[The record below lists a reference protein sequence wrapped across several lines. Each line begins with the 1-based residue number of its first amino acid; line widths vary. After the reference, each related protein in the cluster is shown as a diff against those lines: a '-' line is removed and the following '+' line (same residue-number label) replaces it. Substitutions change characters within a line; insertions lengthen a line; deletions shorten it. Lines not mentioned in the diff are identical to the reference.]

1 MFTKGQLIFAII
13 FVIIFTIVIID
24 SYKKDV
30 KFLKKTYKGVRW
42 VLIGFIVF
50 FSILVILK
58 KLVNA

>member
-13 FVIIFTIVIID
+13 FVIIFTVVIID

-30 KFLKKTYKGVRW
+30 RFLKNTYRGVRW

-50 FSILVILK
+50 FSILVVLK

>member
-1 MFTKGQLIFAII
+1 MFTKGQLVFAII

-30 KFLKKTYKGVRW
+30 RFLKNTYKGVRW

>member
-1 MFTKGQLIFAII
+1 MFTTGQLIFAII
-13 FVIIFTIVIID
+13 FVLIFTVVIID

-30 KFLKKTYKGVRW
+30 KFLKNTYKGVSC
-42 VLIGFIVF
+42 VLIGFIIF

>member
-13 FVIIFTIVIID
+13 FVIIFTVVITD

-30 KFLKKTYKGVRW
+30 RFLKNTYKGVRW

>member
-1 MFTKGQLIFAII
+1 MFSKGQLIFAII
-13 FVIIFTIVIID
+13 FVIIFTVVIID

-30 KFLKKTYKGVRW
+30 RFLKNTYKGVRW

>member
-30 KFLKKTYKGVRW
+30 KFLKNTYKGVRW

>member
-30 KFLKKTYKGVRW
+30 KFLKNTYKGVRW
-42 VLIGFIVF
+42 VLIWFIVF

>member
-13 FVIIFTIVIID
+13 FVIIFTVVIID

-30 KFLKKTYKGVRW
+30 RFLKNTYKGVRW
-42 VLIGFIVF
+42 VLIGFIIF

>member
-30 KFLKKTYKGVRW
+30 KFLKNTYKGVRW
-42 VLIGFIVF
+42 VLIGFIIF

>member
-30 KFLKKTYKGVRW
+30 RFLKNTYKGVRW
-42 VLIGFIVF
+42 VLIGFIIF

>member
-13 FVIIFTIVIID
+13 FVIIFTVVIID

-30 KFLKKTYKGVRW
+30 RFLKNTYKGVRW

>member
-13 FVIIFTIVIID
+13 FIIIFTVVIID

-30 KFLKKTYKGVRW
+30 RFLKNTYKGVRW
-42 VLIGFIVF
+42 VLIGFIIF

>member
-1 MFTKGQLIFAII
+1 MFTKGQLVFAII
-13 FVIIFTIVIID
+13 FVIIFTVVIID

-30 KFLKKTYKGVRW
+30 KFLKNTYKGVRW

>member
-1 MFTKGQLIFAII
+1 MFTTGQLIFAII
-13 FVIIFTIVIID
+13 FVIIFTVVIID

-30 KFLKKTYKGVRW
+30 KFLKNTYKGVRW
-42 VLIGFIVF
+42 VLIGFIIF